1 MDAIDLEASRTL
13 TGRPLRHAA
22 LLVLWHAAH
31 PLTVGEV
38 LSAIEAYGLEVG
50 GANPGKSLADALGHE
65 CLRGRASRVGRGVYA
80 IGYLPTTTR
89 RRIRARIARLA
100 SASAA

>member
-1 MDAIDLEASRTL
+1 MDAIDLGASRTL
-13 TGRPLRHAA
+13 SGRPLRHAA
-22 LLVLWHAAH
+22 LLVLWHSAH
-31 PLTVGEV
+31 PLTVGEI
-38 LSAIEAYGLEVG
+38 LSAIEARGLEVG
-50 GANPGKSLADALGHE
+50 GEYPRKSLADALGHE
-65 CLRGRASRVGRGVYA
+65 CLRGRVSRVGRGVYS